1 LCLRAALSAA
11 THIVVV
17 VRSLSDPG
25 SSAASRRPTA
35 VDLFSGA
42 GGLSLGAEQA
52 GMDVLAA
59 VEYDPLCAAVHQFN
73 FPRTEIVCGDVAG
86 LTASAI
92 RAAAAK
98 GWKAHGYRH
107 DWNQKI
113 DVVVGGPPCQGFSL
127 IGKRAF
133 DDPRN
138 QLVFSFARLVGG
150 LKPRYFIM
158 ENVPG
163 LASVRA
169 GARDDSPRLLDLLVE
184 EFSSFGY
191 KLLESKVLNAYNFGV
206 PQDRRRLILIGL
218 RHGETPPSYPKLQT
232 RGRTRQGQVIAA
244 TPGVDAGLPL
254 CPTVHEAIG
263 DLPNLDDFPV
273 SAYSDEIS
281 LTEQY
286 KTRQAR
292 SVSPYAARLRGSQR
306 DTGNL
311 SYRRVWDRAI
321 MTSAYRTTHAP
332 HVVTRFETTTQG
344 RPEPVSRFF
353 RLHRD
358 AVSPTLR
365 AGTHYDRGSFN
376 APRPIHPDF
385 GRVISVREAA
395 RLHSYPDWFRF
406 HWTKWHGFREVGNSL
421 PPRLARA
428 VAAEIVSALGLR
440 PGRPT
445 KSLRLGDQELL
456 YLENLAAAERFDA
469 DLTRIPRN
477 ELRTRNKDIGLAS

>member
-1 LCLRAALSAA
+1 VC
-11 THIVVV
+11 
-17 VRSLSDPG
+17 P
-25 SSAASRRPTA
+25 SSAIARRPTA

-59 VEYDPLCAAVHQFN
+59 VEYDPICAAVHQFN
-73 FPRTEIVCGDVAG
+73 FPRTEIVCGDIAG
-86 LTASAI
+86 LTASTI
-92 RAAAAK
+92 RTAAAK
-98 GWKAHGYRH
+98 GWRAHGYR
-107 DWNQKI
+107 DAWNETI

-169 GARDDSPRLLDLLVE
+169 GARENSPRLLDLLVE

-191 KLLESKVLNAYNFGV
+191 KLHEPQTLNAYNFGI
-206 PQDRRRLILIGL
+206 PQDRRRLILIGW
-218 RHGETPPSYPKLQT
+218 REGEKPPTYPQHQT
-232 RGRTRQGQVIAA
+232 RGRTRQGQVI
-244 TPGVDAGLPL
+244 TPTRGRDGVLPL
-254 CPTVHEAIG
+254 CPTVHDAIG
-263 DLPNLDDFPV
+263 DLPNLDDFPQL
-273 SAYSDEIS
+273 AYSDEAPLPDKQQSIQ
-281 LTEQY
+281 L
-286 KTRQAR
+286 R
-292 SVSPYAARLRGSQR
+292 SISPYAARLRGTRR
-306 DTGNL
+306 DTGDL
-311 SYRRVWDRAI
+311 SYRRTWDKSI
-321 MTSAYRTTHAP
+321 MTSSQQTSHAP
-332 HVVTRFETTTQG
+332 KVATRFRRTIRG
-344 RPEPVSRFF
+344 HPEPISRFF
-353 RLHRD
+353 RLHPD

-376 APRPIHPDF
+376 APRPIHPDH

-428 VAAEIVSALGLR
+428 VAAEVVLALGRSLSR
-440 PGRPT
+440 PS

-456 YLENLAAAERFDA
+456 YLENISAAARFDA

-477 ELRTRNKDIGLAS
+477 ALRTRSEDVALAS